1 MGGED
6 KQNYLFGPRTSGR
19 TKQPGEGEMET
30 GRGKKGK
37 KAGWQLALGLKDAIF
52 AGIGIVGLMMM
63 SFTLGT
69 LAGRGDIYR
78 AAYSWGLLAPETR
91 PAAQAMPQVAPVP
104 ATPIAET
111 AAAPAPAAQPPAAAP
126 PPPRRRR
133 RRRLRPPL
141 MPPPR
146 LPPKSPHP
154 AAGSRVHRPA
164 ACPGRGLDEQN
175 QGQIRA
181 RAQEQKAREDQ
192 AHQERQTMARKL
204 TFLNSF
210 DSTPKSGQKKD
221 KTKAT
226 AAKSQPTQIKVG
238 TYRDG
243 KTAKAKMAEWQKK
256 GVKVSLKQ
264 GKDAK
269 GAYYTLYRQAPAA
282 PRPTPKK
289 AKNWPKKRRSPA
301 TPAPAANPEMSKG
314 SPNPNQA
321 CGPGKLGYP

>member
-1 MGGED
+1 MRGED

-52 AGIGIVGLMMM
+52 AGIGIVGLMMI

-78 AAYSWGLLAPETR
+78 AAYSWGLLAPESR
-91 PAAQAMPQVAPVP
+91 PAAQAMPQVALVP

-111 AAAPAPAAQPPAAAP
+111 PAAPAPAAQPPAAAP
-126 PPPRRRR
+126 ATPAPAAAPAT
-133 RRRLRPPL
+133 PAPHAATAAAAHA
-141 MPPPR
+141 
-146 LPPKSPHP
+146 PHP
-154 AAGSRVHRPA
+154 QPVAGSIAPLPAPA
-164 ACPGRGLDEQN
+164 AASKSKTRAKAA
-175 QGQIRA
+175 A
-181 RAQEQKAREDQ
+181 RAQEQKAREEQ
-192 AHQERQTMARKL
+192 LHRERQTMARKL

-221 KTKAT
+221 KTKTT

-238 TYRDG
+238 TYRDD
-243 KTAKAKMAEWQKK
+243 KTAKARMAEWQKK

-282 PRPTPKK
+282 
-289 AKNWPKKRRSPA
+289 
-301 TPAPAANPEMSKG
+301 TPAHPQESEKLAQKKEKPGNA
-314 SPNPNQA
+314 
-321 CGPGKLGYP
+321 GPSHKPRNE

>member
-1 MGGED
+1 MRGED

-37 KAGWQLALGLKDAIF
+37 KAGWHLALGLKDAIF
-52 AGIGIVGLMMM
+52 AGIGIVGLMMI

-91 PAAQAMPQVAPVP
+91 PAAQLVPQVAPVP

-111 AAAPAPAAQPPAAAP
+111 PAAPAPAAQSPAAAP
-126 PPPRRRR
+126 ATPAPAAATPA
-133 RRRLRPPL
+133 
-141 MPPPR
+141 
-146 LPPKSPHP
+146 PHP
-154 AAGSRVHRPA
+154 ATAAAAHAPHPQPVAGSIAPLPAPA
-164 ACPGRGLDEQN
+164 AASKSKKRAKDA
-175 QGQIRA
+175 A

-192 AHQERQTMARKL
+192 AHRERQTMARKL

-210 DSTPKSGQKKD
+210 DSAPKSGQKKD
-221 KTKAT
+221 KTKSS
-226 AAKSQPTQIKVG
+226 AAKPQPTQIKVG

-243 KTAKAKMAEWQKK
+243 KTAKARMAEWQKK

-282 PRPTPKK
+282 
-289 AKNWPKKRRSPA
+289 
-301 TPAPAANPEMSKG
+301 TPAHPQESE
-314 SPNPNQA
+314 
-321 CGPGKLGYP
+321 KLAQKKEKPSNADASHKPRKE